1 MNDEMKQEQ
10 FVNELFKVERQATRD
25 FPKRRRPPS
34 LLIIPHL
41 NFVAGHT
48 MYYK

>member
-25 FPKRRRPPS
+25 FPKGEDRPR
-34 LLIIPHL
+34 
-41 NFVAGHT
+41 F
-48 MYYK
+48 